1 MRTVFI
7 KVSFLLMLCLLLNE
21 AKSQRNL
28 DSYIAEGLENNLA
41 IKQRHLSLEK
51 ALNGLQVARSLY
63 LPSLSADMT
72 YTTATGGRMI
82 NLPVGD
88 LLNPVY
94 NTLNQL
100 TQSQLFPQIENE
112 QINFLPRNYYD
123 ARLRATMP
131 IINTDI
137 KHNRALNEKR
147 VAMQEADVEI
157 YQRELVKEIKQA
169 YYNYL
174 AALDAVAIY
183 QNAMELSKEGKR
195 VNERLLDAGSGLPA
209 YVIRA
214 NAEIADAE
222 SKLTEAEQQV
232 SNAQNYFNML
242 LNRDADIPIEVD
254 KIAHSSGEQGTFSLL
269 AEVDQREEI
278 EVLTNQ
284 IAVQETLMKMH
295 RDVFFPKLNAF
306 VDVGSQAENMRFNR
320 DAQYVMF
327 GAQLT
332 FPVFEGNRNKLK
344 IKESQ
349 IAVAEA
355 ENRLA
360 QARQQLQLSANVA
373 KNEVVTAHKNYQS
386 AQQRVTAAETY
397 HRLIQRGFSEGV
409 NTYIEIID
417 ARSQMTSAQLARNL
431 AAYKWLSAL
440 ANLERETASYL
451 LK

>member
-7 KVSFLLMLCLLLNE
+7 KVYFFFSFCFFLKEGNG
-21 AKSQRNL
+21 QVNL
-28 DSYIAEGLENNLA
+28 DSYITEGLENNLA
-41 IKQRHLSLEK
+41 IKQRHLSLDK
-51 ALNGLQVARSLY
+51 ALNALKVAKSMY
-63 LPSLSADMT
+63 LPSLSVDMT
-72 YTTATGGRMI
+72 YTSASGGRMI

-88 LLNPVY
+88 MLNPVY
-94 NTLNQL
+94 STLNQL

-112 QINFLPRNYYD
+112 RINFLPRNYYD
-123 ARLRATMP
+123 ARVRAAMP

-137 KHNRALNEKR
+137 KHNRAVNEKM
-147 VAMQEADVEI
+147 VVMQEADVEV

-174 AALDAVAIY
+174 ATLDAVGIY
-183 QNAMELSKEGKR
+183 QNTMLLSKEGKR

-209 YVIRA
+209 YVIRS
-214 NAEIADAE
+214 NAEIADTEA
-222 SKLTEAEQQV
+222 KLTEAEQQV
-232 SNAQNYFNML
+232 ASARYYFNML
-242 LNRDADIPIEVD
+242 LNREADAQIEVH
-254 KIAHSSGEQGTFSLL
+254 K
-269 AEVDQREEI
+269 VDQQLESQVTALQTEIDRREEI
-278 EVLTNQ
+278 KVLTHQ
-284 IAVQETLMKMH
+284 VEIQETLMKMH
-295 RDVFFPKLNAF
+295 RQVFVPKLNAF
-306 VDVGSQAENMRFNR
+306 VDVGAQAENMQFNR

-332 FPVFEGNRNKLK
+332 FPIFEGNRNKLK
-344 IKESQ
+344 VKESQ

-360 QARQQLQLSANVA
+360 QVRQQLQLSANVA
-373 KNEVVTAHKNYQS
+373 KNEAVATYKSYQS
-386 AQQRVTAAETY
+386 ALQRVTAAETY

-409 NTYIEIID
+409 NTYIETID
-417 ARSQMTSAQLARNL
+417 ARSQMMAAQLARNL